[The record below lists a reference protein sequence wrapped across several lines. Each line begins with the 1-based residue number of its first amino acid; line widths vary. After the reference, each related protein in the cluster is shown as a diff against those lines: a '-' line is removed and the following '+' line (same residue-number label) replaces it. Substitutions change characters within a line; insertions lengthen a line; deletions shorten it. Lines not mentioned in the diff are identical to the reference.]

1 MHHVAANTTNGHMGL
16 NSGILIRNGRES
28 PRQSKEEIERESNY
42 EWLGFELGL
51 PTFPFRGYIRRRLGV
66 LWLDWFVSWS
76 WKLVL
81 QSSVQDHLTNE
92 VPPGPLVL
100 PALVCGGLL
109 RLSGKMRFLA
119 HSYLS
124 WTPVC
129 LPRCFIPYLRI
140 CLVMWDLL
148 DWTSGLRGRCLTD
161 QEYAVI
167 WKTSAV
173 LHLVVYSS
181 VLFCT

>member
-1 MHHVAANTTNGHMGL
+1 MNGSVL
-16 NSGILIRNGRES
+16 SLD
-28 PRQSKEEIERESNY
+28 
-42 EWLGFELGL
+42 L

-76 WKLVL
+76 WKFVL

-92 VPPGPLVL
+92 VPPWTFGPSR
-100 PALVCGGLL
+100 PGLWWFVA
-109 RLSGKMRFLA
+109 RLSGKMRLIA

-129 LPRCFIPYLRI
+129 LPRYFIPYLRI
-140 CLVMWDLL
+140 CSVTWDLF